1 MRGGGDASQKG
12 GFWGKR
18 KLIFP
23 NIIYMRYF
31 GKEYLLKLYPNTLYL
46 Y

>member
-1 MRGGGDASQKG
+1 MGGEGGGREGNAKS

-23 NIIYMRYF
+23 NIYIRDILGKNIY
-31 GKEYLLKLYPNTLYL
+31 
-46 Y
+46 